1 MQSPC
6 ASPNP
11 RRRLKPFRA
20 ATDNSLYRRV
30 RTGRTP
36 LPSCIFPVINRSS
49 PAGTRFGCSTPRRE
63 EGRVGHA
70 PMPPSPARLG
80 NRGRALYHSGAM
92 RILFITATRIGDAVL
107 STGLLA
113 HLVERYA
120 AARLTIAAGPA
131 AAPLFEAVPRLE
143 RLIVVTKRRWSLHWL
158 ALYGAVIGT
167 RWDLVLDLR
176 GSALGYLV
184 SARRRFGEVR
194 AAGGEHRVAQLARI
208 FALATPPAP
217 QLYLAP
223 RHERAAAELVPLGMT
238 VLAIGPAAN
247 WRGKQ
252 WRAERF
258 AELVARLTAPGGV
271 LPGARVAVLAAT
283 HERAQAAPLL
293 AAVPPERLIDLVGG
307 VDLLTAAAVLRRA
320 ALFIGNDTGLMHIAA
335 AAGTPTLGLF
345 GPTQAA
351 RYAPWGVRTAVAQ
364 TAIPSLELY
373 GEDFDHRTTDTMMD
387 SLSVDAAEA
396 AVRRLWRDIGGA
408 AA

>member
-6 ASPNP
+6 SSPKP
-11 RRRLKPFRA
+11 QRRLRPLRPVVE
-20 ATDNSLYRRV
+20 NSRHRRV
-30 RTGRTP
+30 CAGMAPPR
-36 LPSCIFPVINRSS
+36 SCIFPVFNRSR
-49 PAGTRFGCSTPRRE
+49 PAGMRFGCSIRRRE
-63 EGRVGHA
+63 EGCVGHA

-80 NRGRALYHSGAM
+80 NHRRALYHSGTM
-92 RILFITATRIGDAVL
+92 RILFVTATRIGDAVL

-113 HLVERYA
+113 HLVERYE

-184 SARRRFGEVR
+184 WARRRFGEVR
-194 AAGGEHRVAQLARI
+194 AAEGEHRVAQLARI
-208 FALATPPAP
+208 LALATPPAP
-217 QLYLAP
+217 HLYLAP
-223 RHERAAAELVPLGMT
+223 RHERASPELVPTGT
-238 VLAIGPAAN
+238 PVLAIGPAAN

-258 AELVARLTAPGGV
+258 AELAARLTAPGGI

-293 AAVPPERLIDLVGG
+293 AAVPAERLIDLVGG

-364 TAIPSLELY
+364 TAIPPL
-373 GEDFDHRTTDTMMD
+373 
-387 SLSVDAAEA
+387 
-396 AVRRLWRDIGGA
+396 
-408 AA
+408 